1 MDVNFYNSEAY
12 LIFVIFYIPAISGQ
26 GILHFKVS
34 RFVTIG
40 NHAEKDEAHNDKH
53 ERHNDKHERHKE
65 RVCKLSDSNSKT
77 HRCQRQQMP

>member
-1 MDVNFYNSEAY
+1 MEMNFHNSEAY
-12 LIFVIFYIPAISGQ
+12 LIFVFF
-26 GILHFKVS
+26 LHTRNLRPGNFTL

-65 RVCKLSDSNSKT
+65 RVCKLSDSHSKT
-77 HRCQRQQMP
+77 HRCQRKQMP